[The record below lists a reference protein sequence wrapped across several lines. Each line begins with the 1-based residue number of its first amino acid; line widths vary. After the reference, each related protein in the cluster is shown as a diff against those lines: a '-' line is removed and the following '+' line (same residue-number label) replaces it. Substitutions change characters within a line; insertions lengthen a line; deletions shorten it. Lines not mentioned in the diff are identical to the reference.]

1 MNSTCVSKCPTCRP
15 CTSSLDCDG
24 GTCLDVYQES
34 KKCLVL
40 CADDLSCPGD
50 SVCFDLS
57 DEDGP
62 FFVCLNPDA
71 ETEDIC
77 PESYLCK
84 ESSASTP
91 DAEDPDQAPAPSRSL
106 RVQSTGCST
115 STLSPQS
122 SHPAA
127 PTALFLAA
135 LLILTR
141 CRPMRSHQASP
152 NKHWPQA

>member
-1 MNSTCVSKCPTCRP
+1 T
-15 CTSSLDCDG
+15 
-24 GTCLDVYQES
+24 
-34 KKCLVL
+34 KKCLAL
-40 CADDLSCPGD
+40 CAADLSCPGD

-62 FFVCLNPDA
+62 FYVCLNLDA
-71 ETEDIC
+71 ETEDIYQ
-77 PESYLCK
+77 EAYLCK
-84 ESSASTP
+84 ESSVSTP
-91 DAEDPDQAPAPSRSL
+91 DAEDPDEAPAPSRSL

-115 STLSPQS
+115 STLPPQS

-152 NKHWPQA
+152 DKR